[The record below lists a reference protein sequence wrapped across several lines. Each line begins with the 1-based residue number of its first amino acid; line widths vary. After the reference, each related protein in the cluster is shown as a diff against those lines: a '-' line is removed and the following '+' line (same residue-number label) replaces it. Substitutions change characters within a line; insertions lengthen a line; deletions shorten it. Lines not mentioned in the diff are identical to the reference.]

1 MGTMPPPMGQPITV
15 VEKPS
20 SNPAVLRFETNRP
33 LSGMG
38 HERYTSAPSELRHKT
53 ADELARRLF
62 AAGGIETVHINGS
75 VVTVGLGRGQTGAGL
90 GDVIRGLFLHYG
102 ATPDAAVDGGVNPP
116 TDEADRT
123 PEATA
128 DPGDTPAATE
138 AEEPAAAD
146 PPAPEAMGKADES
159 TADPGD
165 TPAATDADA
174 G

>member
-33 LSGMG
+33 LTGMG
-38 HERYTSAPSELRHKT
+38 HERYTSAPGELLVKT

-75 VVTVGLGRGQTGAGL
+75 VVTVTLSGGQTGAGL
-90 GDVIRGLFLHYG
+90 GDIVRNLFIHYG
-102 ATPDAAVDGGVNPP
+102 DQPAAPADAP
-116 TDEADRT
+116 TDEADTT
-123 PEATA
+123 PEALA
-128 DPGDTPAATE
+128 DPAEAPAAQE
-138 AEEPAAAD
+138 AEEPAAAEPVVAEASTE
-146 PPAPEAMGKADES
+146 PP
-159 TADPGD
+159 
-165 TPAATDADA
+165 TD